1 MLIFTGIVL
10 TSAALLLSVRA
21 GTRPS
26 LPFVGLAGLAAFF
39 LLGPSFGLTPLM
51 GWVAV
56 YQMERGAGFG
66 NAVAGAL
73 LPVAAFCLWLVFS
86 SSDPQVLQQRS
97 DLVSEQ
103 FQSLGLEMDPQVM
116 EAMIYLVLRM
126 QPSVE
131 FISLLLSFLLAF
143 RMAFLLAP
151 RFGGIPFPEAPPMML
166 WRPWEELIWVM
177 IGALGLS
184 LLGVS
189 WLADLALNV
198 VVVMSVIYAAQGLA
212 VLRFFSRRHGVPKA
226 LELPFYIA
234 LLLLPGLS
242 IISLAFV
249 GLLDTWFDWRRLRP
263 ASLEDENKDED

>member
-1 MLIFTGIVL
+1 MLIVTGIVL

-26 LPFVGLAGLAAFF
+26 LPFVGFAGLAAFF
-39 LLGPSFGLTPLM
+39 LLGPSFGLAPLM
-51 GWVAV
+51 GWAAV
-56 YQMERGAGFG
+56 YQMERGVGFG
-66 NAVAGAL
+66 NVVAGAL
-73 LPVAAFCLWLVFS
+73 LPVAVFCLWLVFS
-86 SSDPQVLQQRS
+86 SGDPQVQQQRS

-116 EAMIYLVLRM
+116 DAMIRLVLRV

-131 FISLLLSFLLAF
+131 FLSLLLSFLLAF

-151 RFGGIPFPEAPPMML
+151 RFSLPFPEAPPMML

-177 IGALGLS
+177 IGALALS

-189 WLADLALNV
+189 WLANLALNA

-212 VLRFFSRRHGVPKA
+212 VLRFFSRRHGVPRA
-226 LELPFYIA
+226 LELPFYVA

-242 IISLAFV
+242 IIGLAFV

-263 ASLEDENKDED
+263 APLEDGNRDKD